1 MIINMLNEM
10 RQKQYREWS
19 LLHYFAFVFI
29 TLIGIGGGM
38 YTMVG
43 LMLKAAG
50 FVSWVFVFVSL
61 VCALIGLPCFFFVNT
76 GKW

>member
-19 LLHYFAFVFI
+19 LLHYFVFVFI
-29 TLIGIGGGM
+29 ILLGIGGGICTIM
-38 YTMVG
+38 G
-43 LMLKAAG
+43 LILKAAE
-50 FVSWVFVFVSL
+50 FVSWVFIFVSL
-61 VCALIGLPCFFFVNT
+61 VCTLIGLPCFFFVNT

>member
-10 RQKQYREWS
+10 RQKQFREWG

-29 TLIGIGGGM
+29 ILLGCGGGACTIM
-38 YTMVG
+38 G

-50 FVSWVFVFVSL
+50 LVSWVFVCVSL
-61 VCALIGLPCFFFVNT
+61 LCTLIGLPCFFFVNT
-76 GKW
+76 EKW

>member
-29 TLIGIGGGM
+29 ILLGIGGGCTIM
-38 YTMVG
+38 G
-43 LMLKAAG
+43 LILKAAG

-61 VCALIGLPCFFFVNT
+61 VCTLIGLPCFFFVNT